1 MLFELGFTAE
11 SFRFCG
17 GMAGGQLNRPIYGM
31 HISVE
36 TETAYAERFHFR
48 CKSQ

>member
-11 SFRFCG
+11 FLCFCG
-17 GMAGGQLNRPIYGM
+17 GMAGGQLNRPIAGM

-36 TETAYAERFHFR
+36 TETAYAKRFHFR
-48 CKSQ
+48 WKNQ